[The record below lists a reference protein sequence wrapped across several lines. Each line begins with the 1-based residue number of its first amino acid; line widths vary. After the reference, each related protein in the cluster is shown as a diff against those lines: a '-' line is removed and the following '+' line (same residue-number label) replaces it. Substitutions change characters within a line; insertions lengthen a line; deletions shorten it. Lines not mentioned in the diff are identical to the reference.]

1 MPVIDK
7 IKRLGKVKRGWEI
20 GSKNLG
26 SLWLWHPCLDCG
38 KERWVQIVDLRN
50 GGQLK
55 SERCQHCNGIW
66 RGSKRGSEHPS
77 WKGGRHPVAQGYIKI
92 WLNSDDPFYPMAN
105 QEGYVLGHRL
115 VMARHLG
122 RCLDKDE
129 VVHHLNGIRDDNRI
143 KNLSLLHRTYHGTKT
158 LTRALKQRIR
168 ELENQLNQRG
178 LWQNEED
185 KT

>member
-1 MPVIDK
+1 MPQ
-7 IKRLGKVKRGWEI
+7 LGEIKRGWQI
-20 GSKNLG
+20 GKKG
-26 SLWLWHPCLDCG
+26 YGKYIWKACEKCG
-38 KERWVQIVDLRN
+38 RERWTSFGHGHFAYWCWDCTSRATGAL
-50 GGQLK
+50 
-55 SERCQHCNGIW
+55 
-66 RGSKRGSEHPS
+66 HPT
-77 WKGGRHPVAQGYIKI
+77 WKGGRYKSDQGYIKVYV
-92 WLNSDDPFYPMAN
+92 NRDDPFYSMTGVNNYAL
-105 QEGYVLGHRL
+105 EHRL
-115 VMARHLG
+115 IMARHLG